1 MQPPN
6 GNDGGSYPDRMRV
19 ARVPIA
25 SDAKARNIY
34 GPVYVGA
41 LMVAAGKKGK
51 DACDGDSGGPV
62 FATLAGKRY
71 QVGIT
76 SFGRGRGARGYPGVY
91 TEVSAGAIRT
101 FSCTPPAS
109 DGATA
114 LLRETMGR
122 VGYGLCHP

>member
-1 MQPPN
+1 MQPTN

-51 DACDGDSGGPV
+51 DA
-62 FATLAGKRY
+62 
-71 QVGIT
+71 
-76 SFGRGRGARGYPGVY
+76 
-91 TEVSAGAIRT
+91 
-101 FSCTPPAS
+101 
-109 DGATA
+109 
-114 LLRETMGR
+114 
-122 VGYGLCHP
+122 